1 MTPHVHPLLDPGLVL
16 SLPLVVAAALAVGG
30 SRAESR
36 RGRPWPLRRL
46 LLLLAGLGVAI
57 VSLTGPF
64 AQWAH
69 ADPRGAM
76 LAHLALGLLAPLLI
90 TTSAPVTLALRALDV
105 TAARRLSRVLR
116 SRPARV
122 LAHPIPAVLLSTG
135 SLWLVH
141 ATGLLAAAHADPLL
155 HALLGVHFLASG
167 CLLTGALI
175 GVDPA
180 PHRAPFGLRVGV
192 VLGSIAAHALLGTT
206 LYAEAASGV
215 ERQAAQILYYGGDL
229 LELALVTVLFA
240 QHYAATAPGRA
251 RKPLGGR
258 PVHP

>member
-16 SLPLVVAAALAVGG
+16 SLPLVVAAALAVGA

-46 LLLLAGLGVAI
+46 
-57 VSLTGPF
+57 
-64 AQWAH
+64 
-69 ADPRGAM
+69 
-76 LAHLALGLLAPLLI
+76 
-90 TTSAPVTLALRALDV
+90 
-105 TAARRLSRVLR
+105 
-116 SRPARV
+116 
-122 LAHPIPAVLLSTG
+122 
-135 SLWLVH
+135 
-141 ATGLLAAAHADPLL
+141 
-155 HALLGVHFLASG
+155 LLGVHFLASG

-206 LYAEAASGV
+206 LYAEAASDV

-229 LELALVTVLFA
+229 LEVALVTVLFA